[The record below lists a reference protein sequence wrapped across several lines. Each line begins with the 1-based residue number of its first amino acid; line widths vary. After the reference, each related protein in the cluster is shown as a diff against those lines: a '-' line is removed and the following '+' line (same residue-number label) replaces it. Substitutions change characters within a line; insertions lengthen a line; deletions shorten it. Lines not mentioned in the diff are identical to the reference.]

1 MGPQSRK
8 SGRYSLERG
17 DPPSNDFFGLL
28 RAILALVVYAV
39 LTGLA
44 AEATLPPF

>member
-1 MGPQSRK
+1 MGLQSRT

-17 DPPSNDFFGLL
+17 DPPRNDIFGLL
-28 RAILALVVYAV
+28 RAILALVAYAV

-44 AEATLPPF
+44 AEAALPF

>member
-1 MGPQSRK
+1 MGLQSRT

-17 DPPSNDFFGLL
+17 DPPRNDIFGLL
-28 RAILALVVYAV
+28 RAILALVAYAV

-44 AEATLPPF
+44 NEIALPPF